1 MRLLTAVLLGFILQ
15 PAPASVPDS
24 AALLNA
30 LSETLQERYIDAG
43 VAVRMADA
51 IRAREAT
58 GGFDAMATRADIART
73 LNDLLQRISHDKHL
87 RVFDSPPPRP
97 TITTRPP
104 VGRQEV
110 LDGNIGYIQV
120 PSFVA
125 SPAESAPLFAAAMN
139 AVSGTRALIVDVR
152 GNGGGLPGTVALL
165 AAYFLKPEPVLL
177 ATIENRSQGTTVEN
191 RTPATV
197 DGPRYG
203 ETRPLY
209 ILIDGRTASAGESL
223 AYFLQAAKRAT
234 VIGETSAGAANPGGI
249 VRLPSDF
256 AAFIPTGR
264 VTNPV
269 TGTNWEGRGV
279 VPDVATAGAD
289 ALNVALEAVAAKAR
303 PRG

>member
-1 MRLLTAVLLGFILQ
+1 M
-15 PAPASVPDS
+15 
-24 AALLNA
+24 
-30 LSETLQERYIDAG
+30 
-43 VAVRMADA
+43 
-51 IRAREAT
+51 
-58 GGFDAMATRADIART
+58 
-73 LNDLLQRISHDKHL
+73 
-87 RVFDSPPPRP
+87 
-97 TITTRPP
+97 
-104 VGRQEV
+104 
-110 LDGNIGYIQV
+110 
-120 PSFVA
+120 FVA
-125 SPAESAPLFAAAMN
+125 TA
-139 AVSGTRALIVDVR
+139 
-152 GNGGGLPGTVALL
+152 GGLPGTVALL

-279 VPDVATAGAD
+279 VPDVATAGAE